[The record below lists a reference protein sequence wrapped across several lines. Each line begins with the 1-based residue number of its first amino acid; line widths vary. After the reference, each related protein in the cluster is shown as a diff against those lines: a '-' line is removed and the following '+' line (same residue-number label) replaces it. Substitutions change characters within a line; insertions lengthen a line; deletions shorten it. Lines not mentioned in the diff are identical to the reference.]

1 MAPNDIHLRQNGARR
16 ATRSPHVGHAAQ
28 MSVTT
33 PEDLARKLA
42 SDGVACTDAD
52 LASRL
57 LTDLRH
63 AQAMGSPSSPEPL
76 EVFARAGGVA
86 ALAAAMKANTP
97 VAADWAEG
105 MRPASGVDLAEVQK
119 EG

>member
-1 MAPNDIHLRQNGARR
+1 MSESRDRQER
-16 ATRSPHVGHAAQ
+16 ATRRVPVHAAAAFPLGQ

-33 PEDLARKLA
+33 PEDLARQLA
-42 SDGVACTDAD
+42 SDGVACTDAE

-86 ALAAAMKANTP
+86 ALAAAMKANRP
-97 VAADWAEG
+97 FAADWAEG

>member
-1 MAPNDIHLRQNGARR
+1 
-16 ATRSPHVGHAAQ
+16 
-28 MSVTT
+28 
-33 PEDLARKLA
+33 
-42 SDGVACTDAD
+42 
-52 LASRL
+52 
-57 LTDLRH
+57 
-63 AQAMGSPSSPEPL
+63 MGSPSSPEPL

-97 VAADWAEG
+97 FAADWAEG